1 MTGQRLP
8 RAYRSR
14 PRPSSALSAKA
25 STVCPCS
32 LDQKNTGYRCRYGVF
47 KVHADCSAV
56 QETPPL
62 PLSGRAGLSK
72 LNSVRNIEVD
82 ILLGELGV
90 LTAKSAIKG
99 PSAYGHELAVSLER
113 R

>member
-1 MTGQRLP
+1 MSLWSFQGARDIRRP
-8 RAYRSR
+8 MRA
-14 PRPSSALSAKA
+14 A
-25 STVCPCS
+25 
-32 LDQKNTGYRCRYGVF
+32 G
-47 KVHADCSAV
+47 SAV
-56 QETPPL
+56 KRTEP
-62 PLSGRAGLSK
+62 GLSK